1 METKQYPELDTSA
14 TYQLWRATNRW
25 QRGVRRVLEPLG
37 LTHVQFMVLG
47 VSRYLS
53 DRHPSVTQAMVSRTA
68 DLDEMMVSQVVRT
81 LETQGLLVREP
92 HPDDARARC
101 LKVTPSG
108 VEKALEAKALVKQEM
123 EAFLAPVAEDLPELT
138 ALLRRLACCESVAP
152 PEAFK
157 ERSHCP

>member
-47 VSRYLS
+47 VTRYLS

-81 LETQGLLVREP
+81 LETQGLLSRQP
-92 HPDDARARC
+92 HPEDARARC
-101 LKVTPSG
+101 LKITESGIDKVT
-108 VEKALEAKALVKQEM
+108 EAKALVKQEM
-123 EAFLAPVAEDLPELT
+123 ESFLAPVANDLPELT
-138 ALLRRLACCESVAP
+138 ALLRRLACCEPVAP
-152 PEAFK
+152 PESFA
-157 ERSHCP
+157 ERTTCP